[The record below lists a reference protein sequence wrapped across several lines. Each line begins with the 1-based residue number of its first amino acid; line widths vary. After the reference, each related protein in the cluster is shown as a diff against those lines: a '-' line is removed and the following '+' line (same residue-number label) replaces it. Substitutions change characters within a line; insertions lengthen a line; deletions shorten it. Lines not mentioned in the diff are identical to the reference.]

1 MADPVFTWGE
11 LDSTQFTDNLNAAF
25 AEAVHWK
32 MNLFKVPYGKA
43 GKSFVSELA
52 RLFKAFATSS
62 ALESV
67 ALKAATLMPILLL
80 QKPARKS
87 KAKDHIT
94 CLERRLDT
102 WREGDLNE
110 LLREGRTIQ
119 QRISKTSPSFN
130 NEQISRSFANLMF
143 QGKTKAALRLLSE
156 QSKGGVLH
164 VDDPIETE
172 NGQRKVRDI
181 LLEKHPPCQPVHND
195 AIINDDTPDVQQA
208 VNDRMLAS
216 VCYTVFIPALTQ
228 P

>member
-11 LDSTQFTDNLNAAF
+11 LDSTQFTDILNAAF

-32 MNLFKVPYGKA
+32 TNLFKVPYGKA

-52 RLFKAFATSS
+52 GLFKAFATSS

-102 WREGDLNE
+102 W
-110 LLREGRTIQ
+110 
-119 QRISKTSPSFN
+119 
-130 NEQISRSFANLMF
+130 
-143 QGKTKAALRLLSE
+143 
-156 QSKGGVLH
+156 
-164 VDDPIETE
+164 
-172 NGQRKVRDI
+172 
-181 LLEKHPPCQPVHND
+181 
-195 AIINDDTPDVQQA
+195 
-208 VNDRMLAS
+208 
-216 VCYTVFIPALTQ
+216 
-228 P
+228 

>member
-1 MADPVFTWGE
+1 MLPQFTPMADPVFTWGE

-32 MNLFKVPYGKA
+32 MNLFKIPYGKA
-43 GKSFVSELA
+43 VKSFVSKLA
-52 RLFKAFATSS
+52 GLFKAFATSS

-94 CLERRLDT
+94 CLERRLNT

-130 NEQISRSFANLMF
+130 TEQTSRSFANLMF

-164 VDDPIETE
+164 LDDPIETE

-195 AIINDDTPDVQQA
+195 TIINDDTPDVHP
-208 VNDRMLAS
+208 VLFDFS
-216 VCYTVFIPALTQ
+216 GCCYD
-228 P
+228 